1 MDTNTT
7 TGQPRVL
14 NLEELA
20 AVIRKMRE
28 VFQWS
33 QETLA
38 ELADLNVRTVQRVEN
53 AKSASIDTRRA
64 LARAFEIEDI
74 DAFNKSF
81 AIPTEEELKEE
92 KARFDRDYITLPA
105 LPVSTG
111 HQLAKL
117 AEGSTVDIC
126 QPGFEIKRDAHE
138 VFASLVDYFR
148 DYRDCAS
155 DYSETSKFA
164 VYDEMQELIDELLK
178 LQVSIQCATREVHLK
193 VSEGQPEAKTMTV
206 QMSYLIAFER
216 GKAPDEFAVQKKLDF
231 RF

>member
-1 MDTNTT
+1 MNSTT
-7 TGQPRVL
+7 SGQPRLL
-14 NLEELA
+14 NLEEFA
-20 AVIRKMRE
+20 ALIRKMRE

-38 ELADLNVRTVQRVEN
+38 ELAGLNVRTVQRVEN
-53 AKSASIDTRRA
+53 AKPASFDTRRA

-74 DAFNKSF
+74 DAFNKPYI
-81 AIPTEEELKEE
+81 IPTEEELKEE

-105 LPVSTG
+105 LPLSTG

-138 VFASLVDYFR
+138 IFAALVDYFR
-148 DYRDCAS
+148 EYRDCAS
-155 DYSETSKFA
+155 DYAETSKFA
-164 VYDEMQELIDELLK
+164 VYDEMQELIDELLT

-193 VSEGQPEAKTMTV
+193 VSASPPDAKPMTV
-206 QMSYLIAFER
+206 QMTYLIAFEH
-216 GKAPDEFAVQKKLDF
+216 GKAPEEFAVQKKLDF